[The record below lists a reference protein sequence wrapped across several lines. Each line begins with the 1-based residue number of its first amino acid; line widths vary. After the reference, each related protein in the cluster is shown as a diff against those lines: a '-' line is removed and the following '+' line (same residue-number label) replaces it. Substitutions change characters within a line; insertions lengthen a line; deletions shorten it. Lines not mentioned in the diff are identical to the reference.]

1 MYLPLMIGKGK
12 LGLAHGDDVPQS
24 LPGGFSA
31 GFPAG
36 GKSKSSGSAASSGV
50 TGAGVS
56 AGFPGA
62 SARDAPYPSSSS
74 TMSFDTAGTQT
85 FGTATSFGSGT
96 TTFPTSTEAFY

>member
-62 SARDAPYPSSSS
+62 SARDGKFLFFRFISI
-74 TMSFDTAGTQT
+74 
-85 FGTATSFGSGT
+85 
-96 TTFPTSTEAFY
+96 